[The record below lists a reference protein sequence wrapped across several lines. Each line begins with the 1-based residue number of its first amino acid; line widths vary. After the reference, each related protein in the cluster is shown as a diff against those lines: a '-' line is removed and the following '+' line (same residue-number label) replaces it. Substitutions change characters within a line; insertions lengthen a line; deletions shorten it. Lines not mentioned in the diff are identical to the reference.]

1 MRDAI
6 KAFLQSHPYLNTAA
20 SAAAGYYGGP
30 AGAEALAKVAAVLG
44 LSG

>member
-6 KAFLQSHPYLNTAA
+6 KSFLQKHPYLNTAG

-30 AGAEALAKVAAVLG
+30 QGAEALAKVLAVLG
-44 LSG
+44 LA

>member
-1 MRDAI
+1 MRDKI
-6 KAFLQSHPYLNTAA
+6 KKFLSDHPYINTAA

-44 LSG
+44 LA

>member
-6 KAFLQSHPYLNTAA
+6 KSFLQKHPYVNTAA

-30 AGAEALAKVAAVLG
+30 AGVEALAKVAKVLG
-44 LSG
+44 LA